1 MSQDTEVQQTCRNK
15 NLTFGLVMIL
25 VGSIFLLDRMDYLD
39 VSELW
44 HYWPALIALS
54 GAIKILSAK
63 HLSHIIHGCVEIFI
77 AFWLYASIEH
87 LWGWSFYTSWP
98 ILLIA
103 IGISTIARGF
113 FTPNK

>member
-1 MSQDTEVQQTCRNK
+1 MSQDTEMQQLGQNK
-15 NLTFGLVMIL
+15 NLIFGVIMII
-25 VGSIFLLDRMDYLD
+25 VGGIFLLDRMDYLD

-44 HYWPALIALS
+44 HYWPAFIALS

-63 HLSHIIHGCVEIFI
+63 HASHIVHGCVEIFI

-87 LWGWSFYTSWP
+87 LWGWSFHTSWP

-103 IGISTIARGF
+103 LGISTIARGF
-113 FTPNK
+113 FKSDK